1 MSTAVKHLSNDQG
14 TDLTV
19 TMEVVSQDVEAN
31 TSTVAWSITG
41 TIVMSVLFPEPEDVS

>member
-1 MSTAVKHLSNDQG
+1 MSTTVKRLSNDQG

-41 TIVMSVLFPEPEDVS
+41 TIVVSLPFPEPEVVS

>member
-1 MSTAVKHLSNDQG
+1 MKRLSNDQG
-14 TDLTV
+14 TDLMV

-41 TIVMSVLFPEPEDVS
+41 TIVASVPFPKSEVVS

>member
-1 MSTAVKHLSNDQG
+1 MSTAVKRLSNDQG
-14 TDLTV
+14 TDLMV

-41 TIVMSVLFPEPEDVS
+41 SVIVNLPFADAEKNE